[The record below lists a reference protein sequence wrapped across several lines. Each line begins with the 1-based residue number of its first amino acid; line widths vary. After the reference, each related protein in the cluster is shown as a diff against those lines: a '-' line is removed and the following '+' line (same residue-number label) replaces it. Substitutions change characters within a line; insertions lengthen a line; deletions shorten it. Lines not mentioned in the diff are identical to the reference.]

1 MIRAEVLDKGSV
13 SGSNK
18 PLRDII
24 FSFLYKGQSILE
36 VVVATIVLS
45 HIIPDSTLGCRI
57 EKQWQTY
64 FQTKNSDAI
73 RTIQDK
79 LHCCGLRSLHD
90 RAWPFKDR
98 DHGDNTCEVQ
108 IGYKRSCFSPWK
120 EQQQLTSSMVVV
132 AALLSW
138 LCRVHYACPNDPRN
152 TELDAQWL
160 CDIRFPG
167 SEPKDITSRILFK

>member
-45 HIIPDSTLGCRI
+45 HIIPDSILGCRI

-79 LHCCGLRSLHD
+79 LHCCGLRSLYD

-138 LCRVHYACPNDPRN
+138 LCRVRDMKAIFYVPIYRL
-152 TELDAQWL
+152 TLYRL
-160 CDIRFPG
+160 CL
-167 SEPKDITSRILFK
+167 SN

>member
-1 MIRAEVLDKGSV
+1 
-13 SGSNK
+13 
-18 PLRDII
+18 
-24 FSFLYKGQSILE
+24 
-36 VVVATIVLS
+36 
-45 HIIPDSTLGCRI
+45 
-57 EKQWQTY
+57 
-64 FQTKNSDAI
+64 
-73 RTIQDK
+73 

-138 LCRVHYACPNDPRN
+138 LCRVRDMKAIFYVPIYRL
-152 TELDAQWL
+152 TLYRL
-160 CDIRFPG
+160 CL
-167 SEPKDITSRILFK
+167 SN

>member
-138 LCRVHYACPNDPRN
+138 LCRVRDMKAIFYVPIYRL
-152 TELDAQWL
+152 TLYRL
-160 CDIRFPG
+160 CL
-167 SEPKDITSRILFK
+167 SK